1 MKYVLLAT
9 LLVSA
14 CGGVTSPAPVQQPST
29 SVPVR
34 VGGTIPAP
42 TKIKDVV
49 AIYPSEALQARVSGI
64 VILEAIIGED
74 GKMRSVTVI
83 RSVPLLDQAAV
94 NAVMGPP
101 IRVCGHQAM
110 PKAAKGQSAA
120 GCGWALFQT
129 DRYP

>member
-1 MKYVLLAT
+1 MKYILLAT

-14 CGGVTSPAPVQQPST
+14 CGGGVTSPAPVQQPST

-34 VGGTIPAP
+34 VGGNIPAP
-42 TKIKDVV
+42 TKTKDVLP
-49 AIYPSEALQARVSGI
+49 IYPSEALQARVSGI

-94 NAVMGPP
+94 NAVMQWEYTPTLVNG
-101 IRVCGHQAM
+101 
-110 PKAAKGQSAA
+110 AAVPVVMTVTVNFMLQ
-120 GCGWALFQT
+120 
-129 DRYP
+129 